1 MHHPEMRA
9 IVKESTTIE
18 AKANPTKSL
27 MIGVRNVMTRDT
39 TPKTQTIVL
48 ENGDAAKK
56 WIGTLK
62 KKEDIVDEVSMWM
75 KMIAVRIESEGIKC
89 IGVKKATVH
98 QAEMMKIDM
107 KDVIGKYNENSKK
120 NETMSSNVLNQKCA
134 DMVKDD
140 RIEMANIVMKLMD
153 RITKRT
159 IPDMNVVA
167 EDEVIEIATEN
178 VKIITD
184 ITTIDITDQRN
195 MNVIAEMIEVK
206 PISTN
211 CFLHNSNEIFP
222 LI

>member
-1 MHHPEMRA
+1 MHHQGMKA
-9 IVKESTTIE
+9 IVKKSIIIGI
-18 AKANPTKSL
+18 KANTTKSL
-27 MIGVRNVMTRDT
+27 KIDVKNVMTRDT
-39 TPKTQTIVL
+39 KLKIQIIVL
-48 ENGDAAKK
+48 ENEDAQKK
-56 WIGTLK
+56 LIDMLTK
-62 KKEDIVDEVSMWM
+62 KGDIVDGVSMLM
-75 KMIAVRIESEGIKC
+75 KMIVVLTESVEINRIEA
-89 IGVKKATVH
+89 KKAIDH

-120 NETMSSNVLNQKCA
+120 NETMSSNVLNPKCA

-211 CFLHNSNEIFP
+211 CFLHNSNEIFS